1 MGRVGFIGLGNIGSL
16 IANHL
21 IDWPDGLV
29 VCDLS
34 ETATAPFAEAGA
46 TVATSVAEVGRS
58 CDVISVM
65 VLDDDQVRTVVAE
78 LLTTASAGT
87 VIGVHSTI
95 RPETAEELEV
105 TAAEHGVSLL
115 DAPVSG
121 GPTGAAEGRMAVL
134 VGGDREAYER
144 AREPFGRW
152 AEVVV
157 HFGAAGAG
165 TRAKLARNVIH
176 YVAFTAVAES
186 QRLAEAAGVDLRK
199 LGRVVRYTDGLSGG
213 PGAIMLRDSAGPMD
227 PDDGLYEIFDHVRR
241 LGEKDLDLALSVAD
255 QLGVD
260 MPLTALARQNL
271 SEGLGVTR
279 AD

>member
-1 MGRVGFIGLGNIGSL
+1 M
-16 IANHL
+16 
-21 IDWPDGLV
+21 
-29 VCDLS
+29 
-34 ETATAPFAEAGA
+34 
-46 TVATSVAEVGRS
+46 
-58 CDVISVM
+58 
-65 VLDDDQVRTVVAE
+65 
-78 LLTTASAGT
+78 
-87 VIGVHSTI
+87 HSTI

-271 SEGLGVTR
+271 GEGLGVAR